1 MKVTLH
7 FIIAL
12 IGLFILGPLLLFIAI
27 KIKLDSKGPILY
39 FQERIGY
46 RGIPFIIYKFRS
58 MYEDAENNGPM
69 LSHYNDPRV
78 TKWGRVMRKWKLDEL
93 PQLINVLKGEMSLVG
108 PRPERKYYIN
118 QIALI
123 YPYFDCLHQVRPGL
137 TSLGMIR
144 FGYARNVE
152 EIIQRLDY
160 EISYI
165 KNYSPLLDIY
175 IIFYTFRFISEGKT
189 YRSSVHIS

>member
-12 IGLFILGPLLLFIAI
+12 VGLFILCPLLLFIAI

-46 RGIPFIIYKFRS
+46 RGGAFIIYKFRS

-69 LSHYNDPRV
+69 LSYYNDPRV

-118 QIALI
+118 QIAQI
-123 YPYFDCLHQVRPGL
+123 YPYFDYLHQVRPGL

-189 YRSSVHIS
+189 YRSSVNIS